1 MWSVN
6 YDHAGFSSPLVS
18 GIIPQYKIVTAATGD
33 YLHGPFPAGGTYDAS
48 RTLLMRLLGVI
59 NTHDIEPVA
68 ADGKC
73 AFGACDNGNTFLGQ
87 MMGEEMVAMRA
98 AGNTWLQHDLI
109 LNDWHTPGKH
119 NGTDDEGNC
128 IVPVL
133 VLKLY
138 ISCDAVVPMATVHL
152 LVSGGMIP
160 VTAQITV
167 KEAMRK
173 VHDSEDP
180 ILVIYEIE
188 NHPQVGGQYGGRHFE
203 VMVPKPAFLAQ
214 KRVAETS
221 KKRQGKRHDKFEE
234 DQKALYEKAKK
245 PRSMEHK
252 A

>member
-1 MWSVN
+1 M
-6 YDHAGFSSPLVS
+6 GVS
-18 GIIPQYKIVTAATGD
+18 
-33 YLHGPFPAGGTYDAS
+33 
-48 RTLLMRLLGVI
+48 

-68 ADGKC
+68 ADGQC

-87 MMGEEMVAMRA
+87 VMAEEMVAMRA
-98 AGNTWLQHDLI
+98 AGHTWLPHDLI
-109 LNDWHTPGKH
+109 LDDWHTPGKH

-133 VLKLY
+133 VLKLF
-138 ISCDAVVPMATVHL
+138 ISCDGAVPMASVHL

-180 ILVIYEIE
+180 ILVIYEVE

-221 KKRQGKRHDKFEE
+221 KKRQGKRHDKFEK
-234 DQKALYEKAKK
+234 DQKALYDKAAEAKK
-245 PRSMEHK
+245 HK